1 MTRSWIISKRRWL
14 VGTDRKLGGRRYP
27 QRTMRARLLA
37 ATAMLAAFTI
47 SNAGTASANEYS
59 CANAAAANGYVNSNK
74 FLAEV
79 QQDCAVAYGIANA
92 KGVGTQ
98 SEASAAVAAAN
109 QYLRSRGYDAATV
122 EQMDIAGHG
131 V

>member
-1 MTRSWIISKRRWL
+1 MFPALPI
-14 VGTDRKLGGRRYP
+14 V
-27 QRTMRARLLA
+27 
-37 ATAMLAAFTI
+37 
-47 SNAGTASANEYS
+47 NAGTASANEYS
-59 CANAAAANGYVNSNK
+59 CANAAATSGYVNEHK
-74 FLAEV
+74 FLADV

-92 KGVGTQ
+92 DGVSTQ
-98 SEASAAVAAAN
+98 SEASAAVAAAE